1 MAGGAEAIL
10 MTAYS
15 GHGQA
20 REELPTL
27 VCKHLQTHSESR
39 LPISFH
45 LSVKGEA
52 RERAGQPLKW
62 PSVLIYCIW
71 GLSGFAEKRRRRM
84 IVDLCYIK
92 RNDVCVRYTATSD
105 VWLVSLLPG
114 AEDQPRFQRDLIRIS
129 PLTRRPP
136 VPVSAG
142 HWLAAL
148 EKQTR
153 QTGFDDGMSEQPLMR
168 LTKQNNFLIFVI
180 LMTFF

>member
-71 GLSGFAEKRRRRM
+71 GLSGFAEKQRRRM

-105 VWLVSLLPG
+105 V
-114 AEDQPRFQRDLIRIS
+114 
-129 PLTRRPP
+129 
-136 VPVSAG
+136 
-142 HWLAAL
+142 
-148 EKQTR
+148 
-153 QTGFDDGMSEQPLMR
+153 
-168 LTKQNNFLIFVI
+168 
-180 LMTFF
+180 

>member
-71 GLSGFAEKRRRRM
+71 GLSGFCWESEKKNDCGSVLHQKEWCLRQLHSNKWRLISFASAWSRGPAQIPKGLDPDFPLHQTSTGSSFSWSLTCCFRKTNSSSWLWWCFL
-84 IVDLCYIK
+84 VFRHK
-92 RNDVCVRYTATSD
+92 R
-105 VWLVSLLPG
+105 
-114 AEDQPRFQRDLIRIS
+114 LILGRS
-129 PLTRRPP
+129 HHDWR
-136 VPVSAG
+136 
-142 HWLAAL
+142 
-148 EKQTR
+148 K
-153 QTGFDDGMSEQPLMR
+153 
-168 LTKQNNFLIFVI
+168 
-180 LMTFF
+180 